1 MTEAHE
7 DPQLEAGLVGLAPR
21 LRHFVAVGRA
31 EHVTRAAQAL
41 GIPQP
46 TLSRSLARLER
57 DLGVPLFARSGRALR
72 LTPEGR
78 LLLEHAERAL
88 DELETGLLAL
98 TGAARDGS
106 GRVAFGF
113 LHTLGNATVP
123 QLLRAF
129 LARHP
134 GVRFELVQ
142 RGHDALVELV
152 RAGAVDLCL
161 TSPLPGGA
169 DLEVRPLAEQPL
181 RLVVPAGHD
190 LAGRGR
196 LRLAEAAQERFVGL
210 ERGYGLRTTS
220 DAWCRDAGFVP
231 RLAFEG
237 EEIDTVRGLVAAGL
251 GVALLPAG
259 DTSEGVVELEVVE
272 PRTTRTI
279 GLVWRRS
286 AYERPAVRAFRDVV
300 LAAAPGL
307 LGAGTGWDGQERRN
321 GRTIPP
327 SQVT

>member
-1 MTEAHE
+1 MAELHE
-7 DPQLEAGLVGLAPR
+7 RVEAGLADLAPR

-41 GIPQP
+41 GMPQP
-46 TLSRSLARLER
+46 TLSRSLARLQR
-57 DLGVPLFARSGRALR
+57 DLGLPLFIRSGRALR
-72 LTPEGR
+72 LTSEGR

-88 DELETGLLAL
+88 AELETGLRAVA
-98 TGAARDGS
+98 GEARPDG

-113 LHTLGNATVP
+113 LHTLGSATVP
-123 QLLRAF
+123 ALLREF
-129 LARHP
+129 RQRHP

-142 RGHDALVELV
+142 RGHDALVELI
-152 RAGAVDLCL
+152 RSGAVDLCL
-161 TSPLPGGA
+161 TSPLPDGS
-169 DLEVRPLAEQPL
+169 DLAVRPLHEQHL
-181 RLVVPAGHD
+181 RLVVPAGHR
-190 LAGRGR
+190 LEGRAR
-196 LRLAEAAQERFVGL
+196 LRLAEAAQEQFVGL

-259 DTSEGVVELEVVE
+259 DPADGVVELEVVE
-272 PRTTRTI
+272 PRTTRTV

-286 AYERPAVRAFRDVV
+286 AYERPAVRAFRETVLTAAPQL
-300 LAAAPGL
+300 LAA
-307 LGAGTGWDGQERRN
+307 RRATPLD
-321 GRTIPP
+321 RTVEMAV
-327 SQVT
+327 QL